1 VWPRAEPI
9 RTRRLTLEP
18 LSVAHAAE
26 MVAVLADQ
34 GLYAWTGGE
43 APTEEEL
50 TTRYRLQ
57 SAGESPD
64 GSSGWLNWVVRET
77 ATGQAT
83 GFVQATLTG
92 DEELVADVAWVV
104 GVEHQGNG
112 IATEAAG
119 AMVAWLADRGTVT
132 VQADIHPDN
141 AGSDAVARRL
151 GLTPTATVVDG
162 EIRWQTGVG
171 PRD

>member
-1 VWPRAEPI
+1 
-9 RTRRLTLEP
+9 
-18 LSVAHAAE
+18 
-26 MVAVLADQ
+26 M
-34 GLYAWTGGE
+34 
-43 APTEEEL
+43 
-50 TTRYRLQ
+50 
-57 SAGESPD
+57 
-64 GSSGWLNWVVRET
+64 NWVVRET
-77 ATGQAT
+77 ATGRAT

-119 AMVAWLADRGTVT
+119 AMVAWLAGLGTVR

-141 AGSDAVARRL
+141 AGSNAVARRL
-151 GLTPTATVVDG
+151 GLGPTATVVDG
-162 EIRWQTGVG
+162 EVRWVRTGVG